1 MWLWECKKSEH
12 KERVVMAGE
21 STSDRDEYNKQFD
34 EFKANGFD
42 DYRSYKV
49 ADMEVPYGIN
59 VLHVSGGDE
68 QNEMAKMI
76 VRATNPIVAM
86 TETWEAHIQN
96 GIAAGIS
103 ALIDVLQKESAK
115 GNAEKAIETLYEHNK
130 DDGFAK
136 IFITQIME
144 AQPDIISVGNPHILA
159 NVVAK
164 QMPDL
169 SVEVENFLKQVV
181 EKEEEE

>member
-1 MWLWECKKSEH
+1 
-12 KERVVMAGE
+12 MAGE

-34 EFKANGFD
+34 EFKANGFE
-42 DYRSYKV
+42 DYRSYKI
-49 ADMEVPYGIN
+49 ANMEVPYGVN
-59 VLHVSGGDE
+59 VLHVNSGDE
-68 QNEMAKMI
+68 QNEITKMI
-76 VRATNPIVAM
+76 VRASNPIVAI
-86 TETWEAHIQN
+86 TETWELHMQN

-103 ALIDVLQKESAK
+103 ALIDVLQKESTN
-115 GNAEKAIETLYEHNK
+115 GNAQRAIETLYEHNK
-130 DDGFAK
+130 DDEFAK
-136 IFITQIME
+136 LFIRQIME

-159 NVVAK
+159 NVIAK

>member
-21 STSDRDEYNKQFD
+21 STSDREEYDKQFK
-34 EFKANGFD
+34 EFKENGFD
-42 DYRSYKV
+42 DYRSYKI
-49 ADMEVPYGIN
+49 ADMEVPYGVN
-59 VLHVSGGDE
+59 VLNAGGKDE
-68 QNEMAKMI
+68 QPDMCKII

-86 TETWEAHIQN
+86 TETWEIHLQN
-96 GIAAGIS
+96 GITAGIS
-103 ALIDVLQKESAK
+103 ALIDVLQNESAK
-115 GNAEKAIETLYEHNK
+115 GNAEGAIQTLFEHNK
-130 DDGFAK
+130 DDRFAK
-136 IFITQIME
+136 LFITRIME
-144 AQPDIISVGNPHILA
+144 AQPDIISIGNPHILA